1 MKKLTSFTHHVTAE
15 GDRISYTYSEIDS
28 TGKLVN
34 QNVREDFIVVD
45 PDLQTHVDAIRAYI
59 ESRMEG

>member
-34 QNVREDFIVVD
+34 QNVRENFIVVD
-45 PDLQTHVDAIRAYI
+45 PTLQAQVDAIRASI
-59 ESRMEG
+59 ASRMEG